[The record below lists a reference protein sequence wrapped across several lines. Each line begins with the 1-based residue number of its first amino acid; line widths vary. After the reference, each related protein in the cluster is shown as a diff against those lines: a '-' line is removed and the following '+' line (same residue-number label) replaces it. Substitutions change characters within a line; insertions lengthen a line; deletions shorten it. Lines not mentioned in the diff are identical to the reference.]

1 MKNTFLNIVLLILL
15 VACKNASD
23 KTVSKVV
30 VPKTKEETTSTDH
43 QQAKDTVK
51 QKTAIGKTYNKWLN
65 EIDEFKDNSDR
76 GWHSIGDI
84 NNDGTLNSTYI
95 LRTVEDSNSIEKYI
109 VLINN
114 KTIID
119 YLEINHSNIP
129 KGSQYYIDGIKYKGK
144 IDKELV
150 AFAKSWD
157 EDGDEEEIITEIYKV
172 YRADKETGK
181 IFEIPTDG
189 IMINADYWGP

>member
-1 MKNTFLNIVLLILL
+1 MKNTFLNIVLVILF

-23 KTVSKVV
+23 KTVSKIV
-30 VPKTKEETTSTDH
+30 THKEKTTSVIH
-43 QQAKDTVK
+43 QQQKDTVK
-51 QKTAIGKTYNKWLN
+51 PKTAIGKTFENRLS
-65 EIDEFKDNSDR
+65 ELEEFKKYDDH
-76 GWHSIGDI
+76 GGHSIA
-84 NNDGTLNSTYI
+84 NN
-95 LRTVEDSNSIEKYI
+95 EDNEKYI
-109 VLINN
+109 NYGVRTLDDPKNHKEKIIIMINSD
-114 KTIID
+114 IIIN
-119 YLEINHSNIP
+119 YIEIDHSNIP